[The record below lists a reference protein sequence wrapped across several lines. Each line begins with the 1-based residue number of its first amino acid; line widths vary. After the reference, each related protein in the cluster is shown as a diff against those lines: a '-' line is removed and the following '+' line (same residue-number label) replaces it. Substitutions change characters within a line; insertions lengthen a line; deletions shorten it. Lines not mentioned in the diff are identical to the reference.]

1 MTPSLTFVAIAG
13 LPMVVEGDD
22 LAALITAAIKADGQT
37 LQDGD
42 IICIAQKVVSKA
54 EGCLLPLAGIE
65 ASEEAR
71 QLAAETDKDP
81 RLVQLILD
89 ESTEVVRKK
98 LGVLIVRHRLGLVSA
113 QAGIDQSNI
122 KHGDDDYALLLPEDP
137 DASAT
142 ALRDAIQQQTGK
154 SIGVLITDSHNRPW
168 RLGTVGTA
176 IGAAGMRVLDDHR
189 GGTDI
194 YGRELKVT
202 LINRADA
209 IAGAATLLMGETT
222 EKIPLVIARGVPW
235 EGCDDTAAMINRPL
249 EEDLFR

>member
-154 SIGVLITDSHNRPW
+154 SIGVLITD
-168 RLGTVGTA
+168 
-176 IGAAGMRVLDDHR
+176 
-189 GGTDI
+189 
-194 YGRELKVT
+194 
-202 LINRADA
+202 
-209 IAGAATLLMGETT
+209 
-222 EKIPLVIARGVPW
+222 
-235 EGCDDTAAMINRPL
+235 
-249 EEDLFR
+249 